1 MDIRRLPLWEGR
13 NVTYMTNDQSTAVIE
28 DNCEVMLEFSTRC
41 PAGGLLNSLCLPYF
55 RGLGTSVLSDPNA
68 EWYDNKQTLYQAG
81 GSYFTFP
88 YSSETITT
96 SNNAYWLMRRYGTE
110 ENWGGVWRYSTMKSR
125 EEDNKYTLDKID
137 FMIPGENVI
146 YTAIRMTN
154 NGESEL
160 LCSPSTNSMFS
171 SPFIASGCLI
181 DSNARHYAA
190 YQKTIREVANNRF
203 MSGPISDDLRRVP
216 LTKGGFADA
225 SVVPPPTGT
234 YDYLLGKIPEN
245 AEFGWTSVINP
256 RMQMIYMTLTPR
268 AVEDDEIAFP
278 NVNFVENY
286 LGRMD
291 SPWSFWDGGTGQ
303 VFSLTSGFN
312 FGPKGT
318 RNVSIPA
325 GESRVLYYANV
336 FSAFDNPRMGLGF
349 YTLDTTSDG
358 IMMKRTKSTMSIK
371 VDYTFQKIREL
382 RKRVFAE

>member
-13 NVTYMTNDQSTAVIE
+13 NVTYMTNDQSTVVIE

-41 PAGGLLNSLCLPYF
+41 PAGGLLNSLCLPYY
-55 RGLGTSVLSDPNA
+55 RGFGTSVLDDPNA

-88 YSSETITT
+88 YASESITT

-125 EEDNKYTLDKID
+125 EEDNRYTLDKID
-137 FMIPGENVI
+137 FMIPGENVV

-154 NGESEL
+154 TGDKEL

-171 SPFIASGCLI
+171 CPFIASGCLI

-190 YQKTIREVANNRF
+190 YMKTIREVANNRF
-203 MSGPISDDLRRVP
+203 LSGPISDDLRRVP
-216 LTKGGFADA
+216 LVKGGFADA
-225 SVVPPPTGT
+225 SIVPPPTGT

-245 AEFGWTSVINP
+245 APFGWTTVINP
-256 RMQMIYMTLTPR
+256 RMQMVYMTMTP
-268 AVEDDEIAFP
+268 AVVEEDEVAFP

-291 SPWSFWDGGTGQ
+291 SPWSFWDGGTSQ

-318 RNVSIPA
+318 RNLSIAP
-325 GESRVLYYANV
+325 GEYKVLYYANA
-336 FSAFDNPRMGLGF
+336 FSSFENPRMGLGF
-349 YTLDTTSDG
+349 YTLEATSDG
-358 IMMKRTKSTMSIK
+358 VQMKRTKSTMNIK
-371 VDYTFQKIREL
+371 IDTSFDKIRKL